1 MRAFVIAWIA
11 LTIMMP
17 HLSKGTSRLK
27 QKIMQILT
35 LLCNK
40 VLYHAPS
47 NGVIGFDSPRNRSL
61 AWLEFSNSQSKAS
74 ILYCFFKAKTPN

>member
-40 VLYHAPS
+40 VLFHAPS
-47 NGVIGFDSPRNRSL
+47 NGVIGFVSPRNRSL
-61 AWLEFSNSQSKAS
+61 VCLEVSQCQSKAF
-74 ILYCFFKAKTPN
+74 ILYCF